1 MTMGIE
7 MDDDIEL
14 VLDRCGAILR
24 DGHFVYT
31 SGRHGSAYVNK
42 DAIYTHPGEVSFLCR
57 AIALEFRGRSVEVVA
72 SPAIGGVVL
81 AQWTAYQLWP
91 EALAIYAERDDA
103 GGFRLR
109 RGYDRVAAGRRVLVV
124 DDVLTTGRSLRG
136 VVGAVAAA
144 GGTIVGAACL
154 VNRGGVTA
162 EDVGSTAGLVSL
174 AAIDLESY
182 AAEDCPLCR
191 AGRPIDAHVGKK

>member
-1 MTMGIE
+1 MAMAIE

-24 DGHFVYT
+24 DGHFIYT
-31 SGRHGSAYVNK
+31 SGRHGSDYVNK
-42 DAIYTHPGEVSFLCR
+42 DAIYTHPIEVSFLCR

-72 SPAIGGVVL
+72 APAVGGVIL
-81 AQWTAYQLWP
+81 AQWTAYHFRP

-109 RGYDRVAAGRRVLVV
+109 RGYDRIAAGRRVLVV
-124 DDVLTTGRSLRG
+124 EDVLTTGRSLRG
-136 VVGAVAAA
+136 VIEAVAAA
-144 GGTIVGAACL
+144 GGIVVGAACL

-162 EDVGSTAGLVSL
+162 EDVGSPAGLVSL
-174 AAIDLESY
+174 ATIDLESY
-182 AAEDCPLCR
+182 AADDCPLCR
-191 AGRPIDAHVGKK
+191 AGRPIDEFVGKK